1 MKLQSS
7 VIFFLLFILIG
18 CNSNKREDTPTHPF
32 KNIQEVS
39 KSLSQELLQ
48 EYQSGTFEGSVLI
61 THRGSILLKESYGQA
76 DRNRNLKNTSTSIS
90 DMGSIAKSFTAAA
103 ILQLVARDKIKLDDT
118 IGLFFSKVPIDKQ
131 HITIKQLLSHSSGMD
146 NFHNDSDFD
155 VMSKDE
161 AIRIILTMPLIAA
174 PNEKVAYSNAAYTL
188 LAAIVEKRT
197 NQSFLT
203 YIEQNILTPL
213 SLSSTGFYG
222 DKRILNAR
230 LTRGYGG
237 EDSGSTT
244 FEKGLT
250 WALTGAGGMVSSTE
264 DLNLWFLALLDGEL
278 FPSGF
283 NNLTLLT
290 VNNKWKLGNLRHFKS
305 WGADIL
311 YVGGSTAYGYTAA
324 MLNLPEYDI
333 NIILMLNAYGD
344 KYDNAT
350 HQKLN
355 KNHIV
360 PILLKGASVLKLPN
374 KQINQDK

>member
-1 MKLQSS
+1 MNLQSS
-7 VIFFLLFILIG
+7 AIFLLLFLLIG
-18 CNSNKREDTPTHPF
+18 CNSNKRENTPTHPF
-32 KNIQEVS
+32 KNIQEVK
-39 KSLSQELLQ
+39 KSLSRELLK

-61 THRGSILLKESYGQA
+61 THKGSILLKESYGWA
-76 DRNRNLKNTSTSIS
+76 DRNQNLKNSSTSIS

-103 ILQLVARDKIKLDDT
+103 ILQLVARDKIKLDST
-118 IGLFFSKVPIDKQ
+118 INSFFPKMPVDKEN
-131 HITIKQLLSHSSGMD
+131 ITIEQLLSHSSGMD

-174 PNEKVAYSNAAYTL
+174 PNEKIAYSNAAYTL
-188 LAAIVEKRT
+188 LAAIIEKST
-197 NQSFLT
+197 NQSFHR

-222 DKRILNAR
+222 DKRIPNAS
-230 LTRGYGG
+230 LASGYGG

-250 WALTGAGGMVSSTE
+250 WALTGAGGMVSSIE
-264 DLNLWFLALLDGEL
+264 DLNLWLLALLDGKL
-278 FPSGF
+278 FPSGS

-290 VNNKWKLGNLRHFKS
+290 VNNKWKLGNVRHFKS
-305 WGADIL
+305 WGTDIL
-311 YVGGSTAYGYTAA
+311 YIGGSTAYGYTAA

-333 NIILMLNAYGD
+333 NIILMLNAYSD
-344 KYDNAT
+344 RYDNAT

-355 KNHIV
+355 KNHII
-360 PILLKGASVLKLPN
+360 PILLKGSSVLKLPN
-374 KQINQDK
+374 KKLN